1 MSEEEIHDLAKELN
15 INVDDVSEV
24 ILAYENQFD
33 KSKTSRPSEERS

>member
-1 MSEEEIHDLAKELN
+1 MSEEEIQELAKELN
-15 INVDDVSEV
+15 ININEVREV